1 MDFIR
6 VSLDGWF
13 ATGAGGSRGDV
24 LPPGIRDLE
33 ERDAGRVSSRWGD
46 RVTREWGLFARGT
59 HRART
64 AHPNV
69 VHHLRDLVR
78 GSVRDVVSRRGPA
91 VGSQDDSTVVHARH
105 DRGLLG
111 RRGNTDGSVERRRGR
126 ERRLDLG
133 GNVFFERGAGAHPG
147 GHLLHQFGR
156 HAERG
161 GNSVI
166 HHVSASPASEL
177 EICRGVREM

>member
-24 LPPGIRDLE
+24 LPPGSRDLE

-111 RRGNTDGSVERRRGR
+111 RRRNTEGSVERVVGGKEGWIWEGTSFLNGGR
-126 ERRLDLG
+126 ALTPVDTSSISSG
-133 GNVFFERGAGAHPG
+133 DTPSAAGTP
-147 GHLLHQFGR
+147 
-156 HAERG
+156 
-161 GNSVI
+161 
-166 HHVSASPASEL
+166 
-177 EICRGVREM
+177 